1 MKIINFGQV
10 VSLEHG
16 TQLTFQLTV
25 DLPSGRRIQVKTD
38 EGTVDQL
45 MDALLGNGGQH
56 PHVERKTADQMLKND
71 IAIDSELLAEESYS
85 GSVDDFGGDYD
96 PGELI
101 NVERSPD
108 AVMGALSEIP
118 VVRDSSVRG
127 GLGQPK
133 RRDPQI
139 DSDGFLLPVR
149 SRTVPKDEMGYPIV
163 QRRATPSIIPDDDG
177 EGDGTQI

>member
-16 TQLTFQLTV
+16 TQLTFQITV
-25 DLPSGRRIQVKTD
+25 DLPSGRRVQVKTD

-45 MDALLGNGGQH
+45 MDALWGSGNQH
-56 PHVERKTADQMLKND
+56 PFPVEQQTLNQMLKKD
-71 IAIDSELLAEESYS
+71 IALDSELLAEESYA
-85 GSVDDFGGDYD
+85 GAVEDFGGDYD
-96 PGELI
+96 PGELA
-101 NVERSPD
+101 SPD
-108 AVMGALSEIP
+108 AVMGSLSEEPI
-118 VVRDSSVRG
+118 VRDSSLRG

-133 RRDPQI
+133 RNPQI

-149 SRTVPKDEMGYPIV
+149 AKTVPKDEMGYPIV
-163 QRRATPSIIPDDDG
+163 QRRAAPPNIPDDDG